1 MKVIMGESVSID
13 PPDYDMEILE
23 DGCVRLTLKDDE
35 ALTKVVSSMH
45 LVQPAVNQLHQAWEI
60 NRQAKLRNP

>member
-1 MKVIMGESVSID
+1 MRESVSID

-35 ALTKVVSSMH
+35 ALTKVVSSYH
-45 LVQPAVNQLHQAWEI
+45 LVQPAVNQLHEAWRIIQQA
-60 NRQAKLRNP
+60 RSQHP

>member
-1 MKVIMGESVSID
+1 
-13 PPDYDMEILE
+13 MEILE

-60 NRQAKLRNP
+60 NRQAKLQNP